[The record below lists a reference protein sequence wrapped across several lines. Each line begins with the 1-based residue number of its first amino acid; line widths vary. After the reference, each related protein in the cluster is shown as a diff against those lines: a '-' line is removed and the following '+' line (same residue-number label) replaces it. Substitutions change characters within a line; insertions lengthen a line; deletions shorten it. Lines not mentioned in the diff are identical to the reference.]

1 MMHNIYLLTIAFIV
15 FNLNSISHGSELL
28 NSIDSTSSYLDSLES
43 EIAREAKAHERKVAL
58 FNQHKD
64 RITGNYFS
72 VQSEARIQ
80 IMEEDA
86 ANTYI
91 QDHQKIVNR
100 IADEQKKKKEN
111 EDKKNALEKGD
122 KDMISGIE
130 KAIGGIMIIANGAR
144 KYKKGSATEGR
155 LTIDVTKHLNQLP
168 N

>member
-28 NSIDSTSSYLDSLES
+28 NSIDSTSLHIDSLEL

-86 ANTYI
+86 ANVYI
-91 QDHQKIVNR
+91 QDHQKVVNR
-100 IADEQKKKKEN
+100 IVKEQQEKE
-111 EDKKNALEKGD
+111 EKNDNNDDPKYD
-122 KDMISGIE
+122 TNMNRSRKSISGVDDLINNNE
-130 KAIGGIMIIANGAR
+130 HDDDDKH
-144 KYKKGSATEGR
+144 KK
-155 LTIDVTKHLNQLP
+155 H
-168 N
+168 